1 MDNFFEILIY
11 LIIIISFVSSFIKK
25 KQKTKQP
32 DAQTQQPEEYSQADV
47 SVSPSQTKEEYDI
60 LKEIDDFFKVG
71 SESTKQE
78 RTEIKPKEPESII
91 QKEEHSKSDSWHSPT
106 ASEHSYT
113 NEWERK
119 KEEVKKIISQV
130 DTKIEK
136 QAAKFEESMTQAKP
150 LASEIVASIK
160 TKLHNPSTLKEYII
174 FSEIL
179 GKPKALRR

>member
-25 KQKTKQP
+25 KQKAKQP
-32 DAQTQQPEEYSQADV
+32 AAKSPKLEEYSHADV
-47 SVSPSQTKEEYDI
+47 SVSPSQPKEEYDI

-78 RTEIKPKEPESII
+78 RTEVKPKEPESII
-91 QKEEHSKSDSWHSPT
+91 QKEEHSKSESWHSPT

-119 KEEVKKIISQV
+119 KEVVKKLISQV

-136 QAAKFEESMTQAKP
+136 QAAKFEESLTKAKP
-150 LASEIVASIK
+150 LSVEIVASIK
-160 TKLHNPSTLKEYII
+160 TRIHNPSTLKEYII